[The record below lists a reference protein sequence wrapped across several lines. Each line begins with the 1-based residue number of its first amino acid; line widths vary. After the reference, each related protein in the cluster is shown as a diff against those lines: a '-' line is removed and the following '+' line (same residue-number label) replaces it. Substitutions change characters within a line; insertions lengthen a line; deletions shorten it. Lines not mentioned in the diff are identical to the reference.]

1 VILREYARLASRAD
15 EPYYPINTAADRA
28 RLLTYRE
35 LAQREPGVLF
45 GGRLGTYQYLDM
57 HMAIGSALSM
67 YENRLRPFF
76 ADRAPL
82 TSRGAAL

>member
-1 VILREYARLASRAD
+1 
-15 EPYYPINTAADRA
+15 
-28 RLLTYRE
+28 
-35 LAQREPGVLF
+35 
-45 GGRLGTYQYLDM
+45 M
-57 HMAIGSALSM
+57 HKAIGSALSM